1 MIRRGV
7 RKGYD
12 MKKNLLVAQSGGPT
26 AAINATLAGV
36 IRAANE
42 SEEID
47 TVYGALY
54 GIQGVLQEK
63 FINLNQIV
71 DTEEKLDKL
80 RVTPAAALGSCRFK
94 LTPIEKDDSQYR
106 QIVDIFHKNNIG
118 YFVYIGGNDSM
129 DTVAKLAKYC
139 SDNCIDDIQ
148 VIGGPKT
155 IDNDL
160 VGIDHCPGF
169 GSAAKYIAAVFAELE
184 QEMCVYDTKSV
195 IVVEMMGRHAGWL
208 TAAAALADVANVD
221 VPYLIYLEERPFSI
235 DRFIDDLNAKLK
247 DYDAVMVAVSEGVH
261 DENGVFIC
269 ESVAASKGVDV
280 FGHVQ
285 LSGTGKILENAIKDR
300 IGCKVRSIELN
311 LLQRCASHI
320 LSATDIEES
329 MLLGENAVKLAVSR
343 QSGLMSSLR
352 RVSDSPYRVVYE
364 GVDIQKVANAE
375 KKIPQNWINKAGNN
389 VTQECINYLRPLVAG
404 EMTCKFRD
412 GVPDYMILK

>member
-1 MIRRGV
+1 
-7 RKGYD
+7 
-12 MKKNLLVAQSGGPT
+12 MKKNILVAQSGGPT

-36 IRAANE
+36 I
-42 SEEID
+42 EEAKKHDEIGR
-47 TVYGALY
+47 VIGACY

-63 FINLNQIV
+63 FIDLTELL
-71 DTEEKLDKL
+71 DTDEKLEKL

-94 LTPIEKDDSQYR
+94 LNDITKDDSQYR
-106 QIVDIFHKNNIG
+106 QIVDILRRHDIG

-129 DTVAKLAKYC
+129 DTVAKLSQYC
-139 SDNCIDDIQ
+139 AANGIDDIK

-160 VGIDHCPGF
+160 MGIDHCPGF

-235 DRFIDDLNAKLK
+235 EKFVADLK
-247 DYDAVMVAVSEGVH
+247 DRLANSDVVMIAVSEGVH
-261 DENGVFIC
+261 DENGTFIC
-269 ESVAASKGVDV
+269 ESVSSQKGLDV
-280 FGHVQ
+280 FGHAQ
-285 LSGTGKILENAIKDR
+285 LSGTGKILENVIRDR

-329 MLLGENAVKLAVSR
+329 GNLGANAVRLALAGN
-343 QSGLMSSLR
+343 SGLMSSLR
-352 RVSDSPYRVVYE
+352 RVSDAPYQVVYE
-364 GVDIQKVANAE
+364 GVDIQQVANAE
-375 KKIPQNWINKAGNN
+375 KKVPQEWINAEGNG
-389 VTQECINYLRPLVAG
+389 VTKECIEYLRPLVQG
-404 EMTCKFRD
+404 EMTCRFKD
-412 GVPDYMILK
+412 GVPDYMMLK

>member
-1 MIRRGV
+1 
-7 RKGYD
+7 
-12 MKKNLLVAQSGGPT
+12 
-26 AAINATLAGV
+26 
-36 IRAANE
+36 
-42 SEEID
+42 
-47 TVYGALY
+47 
-54 GIQGVLQEK
+54 
-63 FINLNQIV
+63 
-71 DTEEKLDKL
+71 
-80 RVTPAAALGSCRFK
+80 
-94 LTPIEKDDSQYR
+94 
-106 QIVDIFHKNNIG
+106 
-118 YFVYIGGNDSM
+118 
-129 DTVAKLAKYC
+129 
-139 SDNCIDDIQ
+139 

-247 DYDAVMVAVSEGVH
+247 DYDAVMIAVSEGVH

-285 LSGTGKILENAIKDR
+285 LSGTGKILENAIRDR

-404 EMTCKFRD
+404 EMTCKFKD